1 MRTDRPIATRSSR
14 PLSGEMLLCVTV
26 LATGSVTSAHAQTRP
41 FSVHDADGDGYLS
54 REEYGLLLELR
65 RERHRQRGRIDPQP
79 ASAFDEVDRNDNGLI
94 DESELTDA
102 LGHKMYRYGRHGPR
116 WRYPGQAR

>member
-1 MRTDRPIATRSSR
+1 MRTVRPSATHC
-14 PLSGEMLLCVTV
+14 PLPLFGGMLLGLAV
-26 LATGSVTSAHAQTRP
+26 LVMSSATPAHAQTRP
-41 FSVHDADGDGYLS
+41 FSVHDTDRDGYLS

-79 ASAFDEVDRNDNGLI
+79 APAFDDVDSNGNGLI

-102 LGHKMYRYGRHGPR
+102 LGRKRYRYGRHGPR

>member
-1 MRTDRPIATRSSR
+1 MRTDRPIATRSSCPR
-14 PLSGEMLLCVTV
+14 FGGMLLCVAV
-26 LATGSVTSAHAQTRP
+26 LATGSVTPAHAQTRP
-41 FSVHDADGDGYLS
+41 FSVHDTDGDGYLS

-65 RERHRQRGRIDPQP
+65 RERHRQRGRIDLQP
-79 ASAFDEVDRNDNGLI
+79 APAFDDVDRNGNGLI

-102 LGHKMYRYGRHGPR
+102 LGHKMYRHGHHGPR

>member
-14 PLSGEMLLCVTV
+14 PRFGGMLLCVAV
-26 LATGSVTSAHAQTRP
+26 LVMSSATTAHAQTRP
-41 FSVHDADGDGYLS
+41 FSVHDTNGDGYLS

-65 RERHRQRGRIDPQP
+65 RERHRQRGRMDPQP
-79 ASAFDEVDRNDNGLI
+79 APAFDDVDRNGNGLI
-94 DESELTDA
+94 DESELADA
-102 LGHKMYRYGRHGPR
+102 LGHTMYRYGRHGQR

>member
-1 MRTDRPIATRSSR
+1 MSTDRPIATRSTR
-14 PLSGEMLLCVTV
+14 PRLGRMLLCVAV
-26 LATGSVTSAHAQTRP
+26 LVMSSATPTHAQTRP

-79 ASAFDEVDRNDNGLI
+79 APTFDEVDGNGNGLI
-94 DESELTDA
+94 EEGELADA
-102 LGHKMYRYGRHGPR
+102 LGHKMYRYRRHGPR
-116 WRYPGQAR
+116 WRYPGQTR

>member
-1 MRTDRPIATRSSR
+1 MRTDRRTATRSSR
-14 PLSGEMLLCVTV
+14 PLFGEMLLCLAV
-26 LATGSVTSAHAQTRP
+26 LVMSSVTPAYAQTRP
-41 FSVHDADGDGYLS
+41 FSVHDTDGDGYLS

-79 ASAFDEVDRNDNGLI
+79 APAFDDVDRNGNGLI